1 MAARQDQT
9 LQIFL
14 IIFIFLFLITAVVAY
29 LGWRGYSDASQSLA
43 KSQSD
48 VSEKSQQMQKQ
59 QAEMEDLR
67 EIIGF
72 QRADTTSAVCDAFT
86 ADMVGGEKGKGLGS
100 GVLDMQKLGPEK
112 PDFRKVLEAGGN
124 YRKVLETVN
133 AELVATTAREAV
145 LKNNLKKAQADL
157 LAVQSDAQKKIDEY
171 DAARKKA
178 EEDAAAQRNTF
189 TEDRKTLEKTKAD
202 LQKSL
207 DDQRKKYEAQVA
219 ERETTV
225 KNLTDSNGKLEHAVK
240 NLIENRKDEPE
251 SFEVADG
258 RISWVNQNGTV
269 WINLGTGD
277 ALRRQVTFS
286 VFDSDLHDAAKSKKK
301 GSIEVTRLLGDHMA
315 EARITK
321 DDPKNPILTGDNI
334 YSQVWHRGKK
344 LHFAMTGVID
354 FDGDGQSDV
363 QLARELIELNG
374 GVVDAYLG
382 DDGKVQGEITAN
394 TRYLISG
401 EAPKS
406 ATKVGLQQGTNE
418 MYKTA
423 SSLGVETI
431 TLPEFLNQ
439 MGYRPQDRTVRL
451 GAGAKASDFPVRPE
465 HGAADGSGS
474 STGFRQRPA
483 ASNSN

>member
-29 LGWRGYSDASQSLA
+29 LGWRGYSDASQSFT

-48 VSEKSQQMQKQ
+48 LSEKNQQLETKKSELGDLQ
-59 QAEMEDLR
+59 QSIGVGREDNM
-67 EIIGF
+67 
-72 QRADTTSAVCDAFT
+72 ADVKKAIEKDMDAFGT
-86 ADMVGGEKGKGLGS
+86 SIADKNS
-100 GVLDMQKLGPEK
+100 
-112 PDFRKVLEAGGN
+112 RS
-124 YRKVLETVN
+124 YRKVVETIN
-133 AELVATTAREAV
+133 AELVAATAREAD
-145 LKNNLKKAQADL
+145 LKNKLKESQTHL
-157 LAVQSDAQKKIDEY
+157 LAVQAEAQKKIDEY
-171 DAARKKA
+171 DGMRKKA
-178 EEDAAAQRNTF
+178 QEDLASETNKF
-189 TEDRKTLEKTKAD
+189 TADRQDLEKTKAD
-202 LQKSL
+202 LQKTL
-207 DDQRKKYEAQVA
+207 GDQQTKFTAQIT
-219 ERETTV
+219 ERETTI
-225 KNLTDSNGKLEHAVK
+225 KGLTDKSTKLEQAVK
-240 NLIENRKDEPE
+240 NLIDNRKDEPE

-258 RISWVNQNGTV
+258 RVSWVNQNGTV
-269 WINLGTGD
+269 WINLGTAD

-286 VFDSDLHDAAKSKKK
+286 VFDADLHDAAKSKKK

-321 DDPKNPILTGDNI
+321 DDPTNPILTGDNI

-344 LHFAMTGVID
+344 LHFAITGVID
-354 FDGDGQSDV
+354 FDGDGQSDL

-374 GVVDAYLG
+374 GVVDAYIG

-401 EAPKS
+401 DSPG
-406 ATKVGLQQGTNE
+406 ATKTALEQGTRD

-439 MGYRPQDRTVRL
+439 MGYRPQDRTVHL
-451 GAGAKASDFPVRPE
+451 GPGAKASDFPARSNR
-465 HGAADGSGS
+465 GASGGS
-474 STGFRQRPA
+474 SATGFRARPTA
-483 ASNSN
+483 GAQN